1 MYICFCVLVVYL
13 YQWPEAYGV
22 SVLAQRYLETGDIDT
37 PIARRRC
44 GCVACMLV
52 RVVMV
57 NRERR
62 KAALCLRR
70 ETTLLQ
76 TTPGSI
82 SISF

>member
-1 MYICFCVLVVYL
+1 M
-13 YQWPEAYGV
+13 
-22 SVLAQRYLETGDIDT
+22 DT

-44 GCVACMLV
+44 GFVACMFV

-62 KAALCLRR
+62 KAALCLRK
-70 ETTLLQ
+70 ETAFLQ
-76 TTPGSI
+76 ATPGSM